1 MKDKIQEIIFNLVI
15 KVPEDRLP
23 QPVHAWALNYARRK
37 IDQLQQDIIR
47 QRWQKVELDQTLK
60 ELRDKA
66 QAGK

>member
-66 QAGK
+66 QAGE

>member
-1 MKDKIQEIIFNLVI
+1 MKDRIQEFIFNLVI
-15 KVPEDRLP
+15 KVPEDHLP
-23 QPVHAWALNYARRK
+23 QPVHAWALNYAHRK

-66 QAGK
+66 QAGD

>member
-1 MKDKIQEIIFNLVI
+1 MKDKIQEFIFNLVI